1 MPPQS
6 CWGMK
11 HISIVSAALLLIV
24 PGCSNPRASSQHPS
38 TRADASAPAEAAAPT
53 STASQTSLVTPP
65 NAGLATTTGGPPRL
79 AIEPDG
85 LRLFLQPSGAS
96 RALPFG
102 MDRAEVF
109 APLEKV
115 LGLAAK
121 RTNADC
127 GAGPVEFAG
136 WPDGLSLLFQ
146 HGRFVGWGLDSRAKG
161 GVTTADGIGIG
172 STQADLD
179 DAMGP
184 PVKVLKST
192 LGTEFSVGEFHGL
205 FESGTPSAR
214 ITDMWVGVSCVAR

>member
-11 HISIVSAALLLIV
+11 HISIACAALLLIV
-24 PGCSNPRASSQHPS
+24 PGCSNPRPSQDPTTS
-38 TRADASAPAEAAAPT
+38 ADASAPVEATAPAPT
-53 STASQTSLVTPP
+53 ASPTSLVTQP
-65 NAGLATTTGGPPRL
+65 NAGLATTTGGPPHL

-85 LRLFLQPSGAS
+85 LRLFQQPSGAS

-102 MDRAEVF
+102 MDRAGVL

-121 RTNADC
+121 GTNADC

-172 STQADLD
+172 STRIDLG

-205 FESGTPSAR
+205 FENGTPSAR
-214 ITDMWVGVSCVAR
+214 ITNMWVGVSCVAR